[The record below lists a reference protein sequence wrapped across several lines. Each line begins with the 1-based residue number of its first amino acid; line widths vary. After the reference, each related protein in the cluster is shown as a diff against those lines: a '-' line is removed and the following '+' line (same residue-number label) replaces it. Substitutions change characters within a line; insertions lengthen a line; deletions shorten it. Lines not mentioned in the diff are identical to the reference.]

1 MSGFAA
7 VPALLPPV
15 RLVCLAHA
23 GGSAMLYRRWAQR
36 LPRGVQVVLVELPGH
51 GSRCAL
57 PAHTGW
63 PALIDTLVVEL
74 AEKLEGDAP
83 FAVFGHSMG
92 ALVGFELIHAL
103 RARYGMAPVWFGAS
117 ASVAPS
123 RRNWESDWLD
133 CTHEAMVA
141 KLRELGGTPAELLDD
156 RDFIDFVLPVLRADF
171 HLCGTYTRD
180 AMTAGALARQP
191 LACPI
196 GVFTGLDDRATACAD
211 DVAAWRDETRGA
223 CTLHSFDGGHFY
235 LDGTPDSVMACVAT
249 SLAGALAQPAA
260 PKTAPKEAPKVAPK
274 AAPTKGEAWT
284 H

>member
-1 MSGFAA
+1 MSGFVA
-7 VPALLPPV
+7 VPGALPPV

-36 LPRGVQVVLVELPGH
+36 LPHGVQVMPLELPGH
-51 GSRCAL
+51 GSRCRL
-57 PAHTGW
+57 RAHTEW
-63 PALIDTLVVEL
+63 PALIEMLIVEL
-74 AEKLEGDAP
+74 AEQLDDDVP

-103 RARYGMAPVWFGAS
+103 RARHGLEPVWFGAS

-123 RRNWESDWLD
+123 RRNRETHWLN

-141 KLRELGGTPAELLDD
+141 RLRELGGTPAALLDD

-171 HLCGTYTRD
+171 HLCGTY
-180 AMTAGALARQP
+180 AP
-191 LACPI
+191 LATAEESTVREPLVCPV
-196 GVFTGLDDRATACAD
+196 GVFTGCDDRATACAE
-211 DVAAWRDETRGA
+211 DVAAWRDETRGT
-223 CTLHSFDGGHFY
+223 CTLHRFDGGHFY

-249 SLAGALAQPAA
+249 SLADALARPAA
-260 PKTAPKEAPKVAPK
+260 PKPAAPKPVAPK
-274 AAPTKGEAWT
+274 PVATKGEAWT